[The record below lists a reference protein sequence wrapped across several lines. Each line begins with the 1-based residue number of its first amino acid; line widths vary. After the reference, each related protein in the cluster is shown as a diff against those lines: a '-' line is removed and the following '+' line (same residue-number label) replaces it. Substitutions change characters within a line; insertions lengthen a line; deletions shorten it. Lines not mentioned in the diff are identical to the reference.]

1 MQTIDFN
8 RLKLRS
14 GDKVLDV
21 GCGEGR
27 HSIAAW
33 LKVRVDVTGLD
44 LCEKDLQTA
53 RDRQQESEQFLQG
66 AEDGRSLRFIQ
77 GNALEL
83 PFEDDTFDK
92 IICSEVLE
100 HIPDYLGVLAEIKR
114 VLKPDG
120 LLAVSVPR
128 AWPEEICWRLSKA
141 YHEVE
146 GGHIRIFNATHL
158 RHDIESLGWRRYS
171 RHWAHALHVPYWWLK
186 CWKWEQPSK
195 LVDHYHK
202 LLVWDLMKKP
212 KVTRITEKL
221 LDPVMGK
228 SVVMYFEWES
238 GRGKSNDTNKEVCY
252 G

>member
-8 RLKLRS
+8 RLKLRN

-33 LKVRVDVTGLD
+33 LEAKVDVTGLD

-53 RDRQQESEQFLQG
+53 RNKQQEAVDYLQG
-66 AEDGRSLRFIQ
+66 SQEGRSIQFIQ

-83 PFEDDTFDK
+83 PFEDNTFDK
-92 IICSEVLE
+92 IMCSEVLE
-100 HIPDYLGVLAEIKR
+100 HIPDYQGVLAEIKR

-146 GGHIRIFNATHL
+146 GGHIRIFNSTHL

-171 RHWAHALHVPYWWLK
+171 RHWAHALHSPYWWLK
-186 CWKWEQPSK
+186 CWKWEQPSR
-195 LVDHYHK
+195 LVDQYHK
-202 LLVWDLMKKP
+202 LLVWDLMEKP

-221 LDPVMGK
+221 LDPVLGK
-228 SVVMYFEWES
+228 SVVMYFEAEP
-238 GRGKSNDTNKEVCY
+238 GKGQSNATNKEVCH